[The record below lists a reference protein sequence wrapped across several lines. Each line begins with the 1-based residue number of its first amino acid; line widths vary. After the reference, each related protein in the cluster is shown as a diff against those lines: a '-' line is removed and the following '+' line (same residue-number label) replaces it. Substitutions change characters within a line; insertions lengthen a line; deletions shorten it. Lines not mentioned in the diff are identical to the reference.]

1 MYTFVFE
8 QEEKTAETV
17 ENLIDSLIEMEDMGS
32 MSDEDVDE
40 CIYYLQKISEIS
52 GLNID
57 FNELND
63 KHQRI

>member
-1 MYTFVFE
+1 MYTFVSE

-40 CIYYLQKISEIS
+40 CIYYLQKITEIS